1 MSHPAEGTLQAL
13 LDGELPR
20 AERAEVERHLQAC
33 AACRAEAD
41 RLLGAAARL
50 TAALGP
56 LDRPAPTE
64 RALAAVS
71 RQRWR
76 RWVGVDA
83 GQVLRRAAVL
93 VLGVAGVASATVP
106 GSPVRGWIAQMLD
119 RVQVTSA
126 PAGDSVAA
134 GGVPATAAP
143 ADSAAAA
150 PGEAAP
156 AAQPAAES
164 AAGVSVLPE
173 LGRVRVVLT
182 HPSPELRI
190 RVRLSDDS
198 YSDVRATGRASGAR
212 FRTGPGRVEVSGAGA
227 GEVEVVIPRGARSA
241 VVEVDGRPYFR
252 KDGDGIRLLAP
263 ASDSS
268 GSEVVFT
275 VRP

>member
-1 MSHPAEGTLQAL
+1 MSHPAEGTLQAY

-20 AERAEVERHLQAC
+20 ADRAEVERHLEGC
-33 AACRAEAD
+33 APCRDAAEGL
-41 RLLGAAARL
+41 RAAAASL
-50 TAALGP
+50 TGALAL

-64 RALAAVS
+64 RALAAAS

-93 VLGVAGVASATVP
+93 VLGVATVASATVP
-106 GSPVRGWIAQMLD
+106 GSPVRGWIAGLLHGGAPA
-119 RVQVTSA
+119 SA
-126 PAGDSVAA
+126 PAGGSVAA
-134 GGVPATAAP
+134 GGPGGATGVP
-143 ADSAAAA
+143 
-150 PGEAAP
+150 AP
-156 AAQPAAES
+156 AAGAPEAGAAPDAS

-182 HPSPELRI
+182 APSPDLRI
-190 RVRLSDDS
+190 RVRLSDDP
-198 YSDVRATGRASGAR
+198 YSDVRATGLASGAR

-241 VVEVDGRPYFR
+241 VVEVDGRAYFR
-252 KDGDGIRLLAP
+252 KDGEGIRLLAP

-268 GSEVVFT
+268 DSEVVFT

>member
-1 MSHPAEGTLQAL
+1 MSHPAEGTIQAL

-33 AACRAEAD
+33 AACRAEAEL
-41 RLLGAAARL
+41 LLGAAARL
-50 TAALGP
+50 AAALAP

-64 RALAAVS
+64 RALATVS

-119 RVQVTSA
+119 RVQVSSA
-126 PAGDSVAA
+126 PAGDATAA
-134 GGVPATAAP
+134 AGVPATAAP

-150 PGEAAP
+150 AGETGP
-156 AAQPAAES
+156 AAQPAES

-182 HPSPELRI
+182 RPSPDLRI

-227 GEVEVVIPRGARSA
+227 GEVEVVIPRASRSA

>member
-20 AERAEVERHLQAC
+20 ADRAEVELHLRGC
-33 AACRAEAD
+33 SACRGEAE
-41 RLLGAAARL
+41 RLRAAAAAL
-50 TAALGP
+50 TAALAHV
-56 LDRPAPTE
+56 DRPAPTE
-64 RALAAVS
+64 RALAAAS
-71 RQRWR
+71 RRRWR
-76 RWVGVDA
+76 RWVGVDT
-83 GQVLRRAAVL
+83 GQGMRRAAVL
-93 VLGVAGVASATVP
+93 VLGVATVASATVH
-106 GSPVRGWIAQMLD
+106 GSPVRGWIAGLVH
-119 RVQVTSA
+119 RVAPSA
-126 PAGDSVAA
+126 ARGPDS
-134 GGVPATAAP
+134 P
-143 ADSAAAA
+143 AAA
-150 PGEAAP
+150 PGGARDDATAGGPAAGAAAP
-156 AAQPAAES
+156 GAHPAAS

-182 HPSPELRI
+182 APSPELRI
-190 RVRLSDDS
+190 RVRLSDDA
-198 YSDVRATGRASGAR
+198 YSDVRASGLASGAR

-241 VVEVDGRPYFR
+241 VVEVDGHPYFR

>member
-1 MSHPAEGTLQAL
+1 MSHPAEGTIQAL

-33 AACRAEAD
+33 AACRARAD
-41 RLLGAAARL
+41 GLLGAAARL
-50 TAALGP
+50 SAALRP

-106 GSPVRGWIAQMLD
+106 GSPVRGWVAELLD
-119 RVQVTSA
+119 AVQVSSA
-126 PAGDSVAA
+126 PAGDS
-134 GGVPATAAP
+134 TAAAAARTGAGR
-143 ADSAAAA
+143 ADSAAA
-150 PGEAAP
+150 PGESAP
-156 AAQPAAES
+156 AAAPVAES

-182 HPSPELRI
+182 RPSPDLRI

-227 GEVEVVIPRGARSA
+227 GEVEVVLPRAARSA

>member
-20 AERAEVERHLQAC
+20 ADRAEVELHLRGC
-33 AACRAEAD
+33 SSCRGEAEGL
-41 RLLGAAARL
+41 RTAAAAL
-50 TAALGP
+50 TSALARV
-56 LDRPAPTE
+56 DRPAPTG
-64 RALAAVS
+64 RALAAAS
-71 RQRWR
+71 RRRR

-83 GQVLRRAAVL
+83 GQVVRRAAVL
-93 VLGVAGVASATVP
+93 VLGVATVASATVR
-106 GSPVRGWIAQMLD
+106 GSPVRGWIAGLVH
-119 RVQVTSA
+119 RVA
-126 PAGDSVAA
+126 PS
-134 GGVPATAAP
+134 
-143 ADSAAAA
+143 AA
-150 PGEAAP
+150 PGRGSPAAGVPGGAPGAAP
-156 AAQPAAES
+156 VGGHAAS

-182 HPSPELRI
+182 APSPELRI
-190 RVRLSDDS
+190 RVRLSDDT
-198 YSDVRATGRASGAR
+198 YSDVRASGLASGAR

-227 GEVEVVIPRGARSA
+227 GEVEVAIPRGARSA

-252 KDGDGIRLLAP
+252 KDGEGIRLLAP

>member
-33 AACRAEAD
+33 AVCRAEAD
-41 RLLGAAARL
+41 LLLGAAARL

-64 RALAAVS
+64 RALAATS

-106 GSPVRGWIAQMLD
+106 GSPVRGWITGVLE
-119 RVQVTSA
+119 RVQVSSA
-126 PAGDSVAA
+126 PAGDST
-134 GGVPATAAP
+134 ATAAAAGTAAGA

-150 PGEAAP
+150 GVAGS
-156 AAQPAAES
+156 AAQPAGS

-182 HPSPELRI
+182 EPSPDLRI

-212 FRTGPGRVEVSGAGA
+212 FRTGPGRIEVSGAGA
-227 GEVEVVIPRGARSA
+227 GEVEVVLPRAARSA

>member
-1 MSHPAEGTLQAL
+1 MSHPAEGTLQAF

-20 AERAEVERHLQAC
+20 ADRAEVELHLRGC
-33 AACRAEAD
+33 SACRGEAE
-41 RLLGAAARL
+41 RLRAAAASL
-50 TAALGP
+50 TGALG
-56 LDRPAPTE
+56 LVDRPAPTE
-64 RALAAVS
+64 RALAAAS
-71 RQRWR
+71 RRRWR

-83 GQVLRRAAVL
+83 GQVARRAAVL
-93 VLGVAGVASATVP
+93 VLGVATVASATVH
-106 GSPVRGWIAQMLD
+106 GSPVRGWIAGLVH
-119 RVQVTSA
+119 RVAPSTAPHRDSPAAVPGGAPGAGSA
-126 PAGDSVAA
+126 PA
-134 GGVPATAAP
+134 
-143 ADSAAAA
+143 
-150 PGEAAP
+150 PG
-156 AAQPAAES
+156 AAQPAAS

-182 HPSPELRI
+182 APSPELRI
-190 RVRLSDDS
+190 RVRLSDDR
-198 YSDVRATGRASGAR
+198 YSDVRASGPASGAR

-252 KDGDGIRLLAP
+252 KDGEGIRLLAP

>member
-20 AERAEVERHLQAC
+20 ADRAEVELHLRGC
-33 AACRAEAD
+33 SACRGEAE
-41 RLLGAAARL
+41 RLRAAAAAL
-50 TAALGP
+50 TAALA
-56 LDRPAPTE
+56 LVDRPAPTE
-64 RALAAVS
+64 RALAATS
-71 RQRWR
+71 RRRWR

-83 GQVLRRAAVL
+83 GRVMRRAAVL
-93 VLGVAGVASATVP
+93 VLGVATVASATVH
-106 GSPVRGWIAQMLD
+106 GSPVRGWIAGLVH
-119 RVQVTSA
+119 RVAPSAAPGPDNTPAAVPGGAPGAATAGA
-126 PAGDSVAA
+126 PAA
-134 GGVPATAAP
+134 G
-143 ADSAAAA
+143 AAA
-150 PGEAAP
+150 PGAHP
-156 AAQPAAES
+156 AAS

-182 HPSPELRI
+182 APSPELRI
-190 RVRLSDDS
+190 RVRLSDDT
-198 YSDVRATGRASGAR
+198 YSDVRASGLASGAR

-241 VVEVDGRPYFR
+241 VVEVDGHPYFR

>member
-1 MSHPAEGTLQAL
+1 
-13 LDGELPR
+13 
-20 AERAEVERHLQAC
+20 VERHLEGC
-33 AACRAEAD
+33 GPCRDEAE
-41 RLLGAAARL
+41 RLRAAAASL
-50 TAALGP
+50 TGALAL

-64 RALAAVS
+64 RALAAAS

-93 VLGVAGVASATVP
+93 VLGVATVASATVP
-106 GSPVRGWIAQMLD
+106 GSPVRGWIAELLHGAAPA
-119 RVQVTSA
+119 SA
-126 PAGDSVAA
+126 PADDSVAA
-134 GGVPATAAP
+134 AGGPGGAAGVPNPAAVAPEPGAAP
-143 ADSAAAA
+143 DA
-150 PGEAAP
+150 
-156 AAQPAAES
+156 S

-182 HPSPELRI
+182 APSPDLRI
-190 RVRLSDDS
+190 RVRLSDDP
-198 YSDVRATGRASGAR
+198 YSDVRATGLASGAR

-241 VVEVDGRPYFR
+241 VVEVDGRAYFR